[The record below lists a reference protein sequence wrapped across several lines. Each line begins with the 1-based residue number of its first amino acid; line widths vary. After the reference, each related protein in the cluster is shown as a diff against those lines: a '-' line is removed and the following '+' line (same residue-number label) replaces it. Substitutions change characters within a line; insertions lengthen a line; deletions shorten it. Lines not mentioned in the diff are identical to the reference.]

1 MRKEAQGKES
11 GRKDARGRRVRESRR
26 EHNPVMTGSEEAATI
41 ARGLAPLEELEE
53 RQRKSGSKGHQNGS
67 IVLDTGEL
75 KLPRDLMEKD
85 ERRGGLGLEP
95 VVIFILLLALG
106 FIAFI
111 AYLISIE
118 PPR

>member
-1 MRKEAQGKES
+1 MRKESERKES
-11 GRKDARGRRVRESRR
+11 RRRRESRR
-26 EHNPVMTGSEEAATI
+26 EHNPVKTRSEEAATI

-53 RQRKSGSKGHQNGS
+53 KRGSKGHPNGA
-67 IVLDTGEL
+67 IVLNTGEL

-85 ERRGGLGLEP
+85 EEPGGLGLEP
-95 VVIFILLLALG
+95 VVIFILALALG

>member
-1 MRKEAQGKES
+1 MKKETEKKEA
-11 GRKDARGRRVRESRR
+11 RRRRESRR
-26 EHNPVMTGSEEAATI
+26 EHNPVKAGSEETATL

-53 RQRKSGSKGHQNGS
+53 KRGSKQHPNGA
-67 IVLDTGEL
+67 IVLDTSEL

-85 ERRGGLGLEP
+85 EPPRGLGLEP
-95 VVIFILLLALG
+95 VVIFILVLALA

-111 AYLISIE
+111 AYMISIE